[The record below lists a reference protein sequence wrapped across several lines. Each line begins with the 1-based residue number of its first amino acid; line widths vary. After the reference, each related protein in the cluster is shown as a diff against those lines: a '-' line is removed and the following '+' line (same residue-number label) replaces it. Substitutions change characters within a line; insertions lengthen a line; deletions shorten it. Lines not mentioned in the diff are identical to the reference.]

1 MRHGLYPTNNLLSGQ
16 EYKYISNSR
25 QLGQGRAKWGACG
38 TEQSPGQNGVKVCG
52 GEEGR
57 VLLQDSNPLTW
68 WVLESPHRFAT
79 RLRTKWMLDAA

>member
-38 TEQSPGQNGVKVCG
+38 TEQSPGQKWGEGVWWGG
-52 GEEGR
+52 GEG
-57 VLLQDSNPLTW
+57 VTPGL
-68 WVLESPHRFAT
+68 
-79 RLRTKWMLDAA
+79 